1 MSPSPRSSA
10 RRPPDPRRGLPSVDA
25 VLSSEAARAAFANH
39 PPVRAAEAVRAVLE
53 RLRRKPPARHPRP
66 EDIVRAAVDWLHEDE
81 FQRLRPVVNA
91 TGVVLHTNLGRA
103 VLPAG
108 AARALATL
116 DRCCSLQINLESGGR
131 GCRHAMSERL
141 LCRLTGAEAALVVNN
156 NAAAT
161 LLVLAALCAG
171 REVVVSRGQLIEIG
185 GSYRLPDCI
194 HQSGATL
201 REVGTTNKTHLRDYE
216 AAIGE
221 GTAALMRVNPSN
233 YRIIGFSQDVPIRE
247 LVTLR
252 SGRPDLLVLDDLGCG
267 ALVDPRRFGLPAE
280 PTVSDSIR
288 AGADLVFF
296 SGDKLIGGP
305 QSGLIAG
312 RADLIGRIRRHPLT
326 RMLRADKM
334 TDLALEH
341 TLRLFLDP
349 DRLPERHPTW
359 RMLTRSP
366 EALRAAADRILREA
380 VQAGAPAAGLEVRP
394 CESTVG
400 GGSMPGQGLPSHAV
414 VARFRGCAAE
424 ELLRR
429 LRRND
434 PPVIGLIRDDAVW
447 LDARTVMEDEYATVA
462 SALAGAATRTGGA
475 RA

>member
-1 MSPSPRSSA
+1 MSSATRSST
-10 RRPPDPRRGLPSVDA
+10 RRAPDPRRSLPSVDA
-25 VLSSEAARAAFANH
+25 ALKSDAARAAFADQ
-39 PPVRAAEAVRAVLE
+39 PPARAAEAIRAALD
-53 RLRRKPPARHPRP
+53 RLRRKPPARRP
-66 EDIVRAAVDWLHEDE
+66 GIETIVRAAADWLREDE

-103 VLPAG
+103 VLPSEAV
-108 AARALATL
+108 RALATL
-116 DRCCSLQINLESGGR
+116 DRCCSLQIDLETGARGR
-131 GCRHAMSERL
+131 RHAMSERL

-161 LLVLAALCAG
+161 LLVLAALCSG
-171 REVVVSRGQLIEIG
+171 REVIVSRGQLIEIG
-185 GSYRLPDCI
+185 GSYRLPDCV
-194 HQSGATL
+194 HQSGAIL
-201 REVGTTNKTHLRDYE
+201 REVGTTNKTHLRDYA

-233 YRIIGFSQDVPIRE
+233 FRIIGFSMEVPIRE

-280 PTVSDSIR
+280 PTVPESLR

-305 QSGLIAG
+305 QSGLIVG
-312 RADLIGRIRRHPLT
+312 RADLIERIRKHPLT
-326 RMLRADKM
+326 RMLRVDKM

-341 TLRLFLDP
+341 TLRLFLEP
-349 DRLPERHPTW
+349 ERLPERHPTW
-359 RMLTRSP
+359 RMLTRP
-366 EALRAAADRILREA
+366 TEALSAAAERMRRDA
-380 VQAGAPAAGLEVRP
+380 VEAGAPAAGLTVQP

-400 GGSMPGQGLPSHAV
+400 GGTMPGQGLPSYAV
-414 VARFRGCAAE
+414 VARFAGCAAE

-429 LRRND
+429 LRRHD
-434 PPVIGLIRDDAVW
+434 PPVIGTIRDDAVW
-447 LDARTVMEDEYATVA
+447 LDARTVMEDEYAAVA
-462 SALAGAATRTGGA
+462 SALAAAALRKEN
-475 RA
+475 RSQ